1 MTSLWSLQ
9 DKFSF
14 VILIFSSASVYLIL
28 PTSPQLDV
36 SLIILTVLRVNE
48 FLRLSIKVRLIKCSS
63 EKRAQSDTGIG
74 EEDISQR
81 ISSCGYGAKKPRAL
95 EELETQ
101 KTKAP
106 VQVRSLDR

>member
-14 VILIFSSASVYLIL
+14 VILIFSSATVYLIL

-36 SLIILTVLRVNE
+36 SLIILTVLNE

-63 EKRAQSDTGIG
+63 EKRAQSDTGIV
-74 EEDISQR
+74 EEDLSQR
-81 ISSCGYGAKKPRAL
+81 ISSYGYGAKKPRAL

>member
-36 SLIILTVLRVNE
+36 SLIILTVLNE